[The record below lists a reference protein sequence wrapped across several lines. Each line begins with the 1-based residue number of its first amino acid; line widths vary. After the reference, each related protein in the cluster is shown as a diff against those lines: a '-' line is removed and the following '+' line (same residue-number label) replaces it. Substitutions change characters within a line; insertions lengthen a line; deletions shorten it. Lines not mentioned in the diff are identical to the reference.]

1 MRVVALQEE
10 VAANIMSLALNMRPL
25 LASDYS
31 ACAKIYADG
40 ITTGI
45 ATFETKVPDWD
56 VWDTK
61 FLKACRFVAE
71 DDKEIVGWCALT
83 AFSSRDVYRGV
94 AEVTIYIAPNAQG
107 KGFGQQLLAQLVEAS
122 EAAGFWTLLAKIF
135 EANTS
140 SIHLHKKQGFRQVG
154 ILEKIGMRDGL
165 WHNNVLLERRTKKI
179 NNMKNVL
186 VLCTGNSCRSQ
197 MAHGYLNQMAGNKA
211 KIYSAGIETHGI
223 NPGAAATMAKDGID
237 ILGHTSNNVTE
248 YEGISWDFI
257 ITVCDHAYENCPFIA
272 APNAKRLHHN
282 FYDPSKFVGDVVETE
297 AAFAKAREEI
307 KAYCQDFVAE
317 YL

>member
-1 MRVVALQEE
+1 MSVALH
-10 VAANIMSLALNMRPL
+10 IRPL

-31 ACAKIYADG
+31 ACAKIYAEG
-40 ITTGI
+40 IATGI
-45 ATFETKVPDWD
+45 ATFETEVPDWN
-56 VWDTK
+56 VWNAK
-61 FLKACRFVAE
+61 FLEPCRLVAE
-71 DDKEIVGWCALT
+71 EDKEIVGWCALT

-94 AEVTIYIAPNAQG
+94 AEVTIYVAPKVQG
-107 KGFGQQLLAQLVEAS
+107 NGIGQKLLAQLVKAS
-122 EAAGFWTLLAKIF
+122 EEAGFWTLLAKIF

-140 SIHLHKKQGFRQVG
+140 SIHLHKKQGFREVG
-154 ILEKIGMRDGL
+154 ILEKIGMRDGI

-179 NNMKNVL
+179 NRMKNVL

-197 MAHGYLNQMAGNKA
+197 MAHGYLNQMAGDKA
-211 KIYSAGIETHGI
+211 TIYSAGIETHGI

-248 YEGISWDFI
+248 YEGILWDFI
-257 ITVCDHAYENCPFIA
+257 ITVCDHAQENCPFIA

-297 AAFAKAREEI
+297 AAFAKARNEI